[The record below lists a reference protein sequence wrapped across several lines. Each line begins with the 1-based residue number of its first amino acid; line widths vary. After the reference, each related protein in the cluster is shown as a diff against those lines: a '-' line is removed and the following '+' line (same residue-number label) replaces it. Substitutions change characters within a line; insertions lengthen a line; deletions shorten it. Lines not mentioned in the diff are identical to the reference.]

1 MQTNISQDYCSYDEQ
16 IKKSMGPGLYH
27 INTPCNDP
35 NACSQD
41 INPDPYNRYQKY
53 GYATCPSGTNVNDD
67 SELKGLNYKNTHC
80 HTGKYT
86 PGTYKQTGCVVKGRM
101 TLSSAVS
108 ENCGN
113 YTEDTRISNNAC
125 NLRGTGINRFIPWFA
140 GCNANPQDYKSLE
153 TFNHIPT
160 NTKELFKQNHIPC
173 LEKLDDQEKHFPPS
187 ENINYK
193 PMFKVIDIKPAL
205 DQYYHHGMPPKS
217 CA

>member
-1 MQTNISQDYCSYDEQ
+1 MQTNIRQDYCSYDQQ

-35 NACSQD
+35 TACSQD

-80 HTGKYT
+80 ETSKYT
-86 PGTYKQTGCVVKGRM
+86 PGTYKQSGCSVKG
-101 TLSSAVS
+101 VS

-153 TFNHIPT
+153 TFNHVPT

-193 PMFKVIDIKPAL
+193 PMFKPVDIKPSL
-205 DQYYHHGMPPKS
+205 DQYYHHGMPPTS
-217 CA
+217 CS